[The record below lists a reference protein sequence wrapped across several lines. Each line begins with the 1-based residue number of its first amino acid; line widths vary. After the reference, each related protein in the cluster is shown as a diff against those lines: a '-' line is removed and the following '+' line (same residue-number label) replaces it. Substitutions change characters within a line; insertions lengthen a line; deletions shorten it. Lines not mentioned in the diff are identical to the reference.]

1 MCSLNSNKSMYDFFF
16 YMGLVSI
23 SLWLML
29 ANVAKSEIS
38 QSVST
43 INNSETLSLAE
54 WKLMWLW
61 LLLSVDDLSFIP
73 TSWTD
78 SGKMSFN
85 ESWTVLCSSGR
96 RKEAQNININ
106 RYLGKG
112 CRQRVGAVP
121 ARVRARLLNIQINK
135 LQTGF

>member
-1 MCSLNSNKSMYDFFF
+1 MYDFFF

-54 WKLMWLW
+54 
-61 LLLSVDDLSFIP
+61 
-73 TSWTD
+73 
-78 SGKMSFN
+78 
-85 ESWTVLCSSGR
+85 
-96 RKEAQNININ
+96 
-106 RYLGKG
+106 
-112 CRQRVGAVP
+112 
-121 ARVRARLLNIQINK
+121 
-135 LQTGF
+135 